1 MKNNT
6 MKKLLALLLALVLTL
21 ALAACGKEENKTD
34 DQTNDPVTDQDNA
47 ADEKVTL
54 PVADGAVIGQG
65 AVALHCGGAGCGR
78 QDRHLY
84 RQHR

>member
-1 MKNNT
+1 MKNT

-21 ALAACGKEENKTD
+21 ALAACGQKEENKTD
-34 DQTNDPVTDQDNA
+34 DQTNDPAITDQDNA

-54 PVADGAVIGQG
+54 PVADGAVVGQG
-65 AVALHCGGAGCGR
+65 RGLHRGGAGCGR
-78 QDRHLY
+78 QDRHLH